1 MEDRMSEEKA
11 KQESKNKTD
20 VEILFPEI
28 EVDGYKIKPW
38 TLGKLIKI
46 NPHLER
52 IFTKLEEKG
61 IKLSIDTIDTYLR
74 DIYFA
79 AVPEIVSILAISLE
93 KSIEDL
99 EDLAIP
105 TAIKLIYAIYKQNE
119 ESVKNVLVLLQ
130 AAQI

>member
-1 MEDRMSEEKA
+1 MSEEKA